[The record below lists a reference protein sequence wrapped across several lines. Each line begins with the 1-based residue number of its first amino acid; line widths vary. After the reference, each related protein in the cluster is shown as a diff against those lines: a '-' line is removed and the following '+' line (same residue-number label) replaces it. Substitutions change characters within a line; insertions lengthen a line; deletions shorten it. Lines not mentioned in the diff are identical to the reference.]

1 MSNTFAPFG
10 FSQVGGNAGA
20 APNFEQA
27 AYPICYG
34 STIVST
40 QIFTGDPVKLTSNG
54 VITQWA
60 AGSAVDTASGV
71 SQLFGI
77 FAGCQYLSTSQGRVV
92 WSPYWPGSDVATTA
106 ASSVVGYVVPI
117 APTTSGRFLV
127 QTSNS
132 NTTASPATQTFIGQ
146 NCDVAYGTGNGNSNT
161 NGNTL
166 NGRSTAYLDLYG
178 AGTSAYL
185 PFRIIGLYQ
194 GVGNG
199 SDATSANN
207 WVIVAANTSQTTGI

>member
-1 MSNTFAPFG
+1 M
-10 FSQVGGNAGA
+10 
-20 APNFEQA
+20 
-27 AYPICYG
+27 
-34 STIVST
+34 
-40 QIFTGDPVKLTSNG
+40 
-54 VITQWA
+54 
-60 AGSAVDTASGV
+60 
-71 SQLFGI
+71 
-77 FAGCQYLSTSQGRVV
+77 
-92 WSPYWPGSDVATTA
+92 
-106 ASSVVGYVVPI
+106 
-117 APTTSGRFLV
+117 

-146 NCDVAYGTGNGNSNT
+146 NCDVAYGTGNGTSS

-199 SDATSANN
+199 SDATTANN

>member
-60 AGSAVDTASGV
+60 AGSASDTASGV

-77 FAGCQYLSTSQGRVV
+77 FAGCEYLSTSQSRIV
-92 WSPYWPGSDVATTA
+92 WSPYWPGSDVAA
-106 ASSVVGYVVPI
+106 GAQSSIVGYVVPI

-127 QTSNS
+127 QTGNS
-132 NTTASPATQTFIGQ
+132 STTSVAIDQGYVGQ
-146 NCDVAYGTGNGNSNT
+146 NSDVAMGT
-161 NGNTL
+161 GNTL
-166 NGRSTAYLDLYG
+166 NGRSGAYLDINTF
-178 AGTSAYL
+178 GTTSTL

-199 SDATSANN
+199 SDATTANN

>member
-27 AYPICYG
+27 DYPILY
-34 STIVST
+34 SDTDKIY
-40 QIFTGDPVKLTSNG
+40 TGDPVKIGSNG
-54 VITQWA
+54 YIA
-60 AGSAVDTASGV
+60 AWTAGTGV

-77 FAGCQYLSTSQGRVV
+77 FAGCQYLSTSQSRVV
-92 WSPYWPGSDVATTA
+92 WSPYWPGSDVASGA
-106 ASSVVGYVVPI
+106 QSSLVGYVVPVSPGS
-117 APTTSGRFLV
+117 APRFLV
-127 QTSNS
+127 QTGNS
-132 NTTASPATQTFIGQ
+132 STTAVAVTQAYVGQ
-146 NCDVAYGTGNGNSNT
+146 NSDVAMGT
-161 NGNTL
+161 GNTL
-166 NGRSTAYLDLYG
+166 NGRSGAYLDINTFG
-178 AGTSAYL
+178 ATATL

-207 WVIVAANTSQTTGI
+207 WVIVSANTLQTTGI

>member
-27 AYPICYG
+27 AYPILYSD
-34 STIVST
+34 STK
-40 QIFTGDPVKLTSNG
+40 IFTGDPVKLGSNG
-54 VITQWA
+54 YITAWT
-60 AGSAVDTASGV
+60 AGTGV
-71 SQLFGI
+71 SQLFGV
-77 FAGCQYLSTSQGRVV
+77 FAGCEYLSTSQSRIV
-92 WSPYWPGSDVATTA
+92 WSPYWPGSDVAA
-106 ASSVVGYVVPI
+106 GAQSSIVGYVVPI

-127 QTSNS
+127 QTGNS
-132 NTTASPATQTFIGQ
+132 STTAVAVDQGYVGQ
-146 NCDVAYGTGNGNSNT
+146 NSDVAMGT
-161 NGNTL
+161 GNTL
-166 NGRSTAYLDLYG
+166 NGRSGAYLDINTF
-178 AGTSAYL
+178 GTTSTL

-199 SDATSANN
+199 SDATTANN

>member
-27 AYPICYG
+27 AYPIAYDD
-34 STIVST
+34 TNKIY
-40 QIFTGDPVKLTSNG
+40 TGDPVKLLYTGN
-54 VITQWA
+54 IA
-60 AGSAVDTASGV
+60 AWTAGTGV

-92 WSPYWPGSDVATTA
+92 WSPYWPGADVAVGA
-106 ASSVVGYVVPI
+106 QSSVVGYVVPI

-127 QTSNS
+127 QTGNS
-132 NTTASPATQTFIGQ
+132 STTAVAVTQAYVGQ
-146 NCDVAYGTGNGNSNT
+146 NSDVAMGT
-161 NGNTL
+161 GNTL
-166 NGRSTAYLDLYG
+166 NGRSGAYLDINTF
-178 AGTSAYL
+178 GTTSTL

-199 SDATSANN
+199 SDATTANN

>member
-27 AYPICYG
+27 AYPILYSD
-34 STIVST
+34 STK
-40 QIFTGDPVKLTSNG
+40 IFTGDPVKLGSNG
-54 VITQWA
+54 YITAWT
-60 AGSAVDTASGV
+60 AGTGV
-71 SQLFGI
+71 SQLFGV
-77 FAGCQYLSTSQGRVV
+77 FGGCEYLSTSQSRIV
-92 WSPYWPGSDVATTA
+92 WSPYWPGSDVAA
-106 ASSVVGYVVPI
+106 GAQSSIVGYVVPI

-127 QTSNS
+127 QTGNS
-132 NTTASPATQTFIGQ
+132 STTAVAVDQGYVGQ
-146 NCDVAYGTGNGNSNT
+146 NSDVAMGT
-161 NGNTL
+161 GNTL
-166 NGRSTAYLDLYG
+166 NGRSGAYLDISTF
-178 AGTSAYL
+178 GTTSTL

-199 SDATSANN
+199 SDAASANT

>member
-27 AYPICYG
+27 SYPILY
-34 STIVST
+34 SDTDKIY
-40 QIFTGDPVKLTSNG
+40 TGDPVKIGSNG
-54 VITQWA
+54 YIA
-60 AGSAVDTASGV
+60 AWTAGTGV

-77 FAGCQYLSTSQGRVV
+77 FAGCQYLSTSQSRVV
-92 WSPYWPGSDVATTA
+92 FSPYWPGSDVASGA
-106 ASSVVGYVVPI
+106 QSSLVGYVVPVSPGS
-117 APTTSGRFLV
+117 APRFLV
-127 QTSNS
+127 QTGNS
-132 NTTASPATQTFIGQ
+132 STTAVAVTQAYVGQ
-146 NCDVAYGTGNGNSNT
+146 NSDVAMGT
-161 NGNTL
+161 GNTL
-166 NGRSTAYLDLYG
+166 NGRSGAYLDINTFG
-178 AGTSAYL
+178 ATATL

-199 SDATSANN
+199 SDATTANN